1 MAGALAA
8 AGAVGHLRFVPW
20 AAGVYAAGCLLRSVH
35 ASRGWTRLDAD
46 HLTARLGFRTIRI
59 PWTHVLRIRVREGL
73 RHRCVQVERP
83 PGRTLTLRA
92 PRGDRFARTDRFDE
106 DLRTLEQFAAS
117 HPHGVTV
124 QRRTSRPRWIYP
136 SILVLLLGACV
147 TLDKP
152 WYWVGGTEVTDL
164 PNPCAAMTGSAG
176 EDLDLQGEAS
186 AGSPCT
192 FFGLPSTHCAWTGRR
207 NVEAFVLYARGE
219 RRGLVSAVGM
229 ADRTLAEAVSLVP
242 RYRAAR
248 EPVDLGDEAYVLD
261 LDRSTAVVVR
271 QANVV
276 IVVAIDAETGMT
288 TRAPALDITAEAL
301 AALSGQ
307 R

>member
-1 MAGALAA
+1 M
-8 AGAVGHLRFVPW
+8 
-20 AAGVYAAGCLLRSVH
+20 
-35 ASRGWTRLDAD
+35 
-46 HLTARLGFRTIRI
+46 
-59 PWTHVLRIRVREGL
+59 
-73 RHRCVQVERP
+73 
-83 PGRTLTLRA
+83 
-92 PRGDRFARTDRFDE
+92 
-106 DLRTLEQFAAS
+106 
-117 HPHGVTV
+117 

-136 SILVLLLGACV
+136 SVLLLLLGACI

-164 PNPCAAMTGSAG
+164 PNPCTAMTGSTGDA
-176 EDLDLQGEAS
+176 LDLQGEAS
-186 AGSPCT
+186 AGSPST
-192 FFGLPSTHCAWTGRR
+192 FFGLPSTHCAWTGSRK
-207 NVEAFVLYARGE
+207 VEAFVLYARGE

-248 EPVDLGDEAYVLD
+248 EHVDLGDEAYVLEQE
-261 LDRSTAVVVR
+261 RSTAVVVR

-276 IVVAIDAETGMT
+276 IVVEVSSETDMT
-288 TRAPALDITAEAL
+288 TRIPALDITAEAL